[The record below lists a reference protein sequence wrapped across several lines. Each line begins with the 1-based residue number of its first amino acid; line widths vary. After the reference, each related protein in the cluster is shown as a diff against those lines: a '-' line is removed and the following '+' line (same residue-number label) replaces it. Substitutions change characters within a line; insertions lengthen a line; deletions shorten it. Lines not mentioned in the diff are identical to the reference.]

1 MTLSTDPGPNA
12 QRVAWAAVIRCVF
25 TSFRMLARHQV
36 RLPQRNLG
44 RQIHFADDSSAR
56 VYRETVV
63 PGRTPREPCYLAV
76 SFRLRYIRGRGHRL
90 FRIESVL
97 NTPLFVGFPGFI
109 SKLWLGNDGE
119 GRYRGLYE
127 WDGADAAESY
137 ARSLWRV
144 LEIVSEPESI
154 DYRVLPGKRR
164 DDVVDHPD
172 SPDHPASSS
181 RDPEW
186 WRVTEPLSR
195 VDLPGGSGPPSGSR
209 TGQP

>member
-1 MTLSTDPGPNA
+1 MTLPTDSGPNTP
-12 QRVAWAAVIRCVF
+12 RLAWAAVGRCIS
-25 TSFRMLARHQV
+25 TSIRMLARHQV
-36 RLPQRNLG
+36 RLPHRNLG
-44 RQIHFADDSSAR
+44 RQIHFADGSSAQ

-63 PGRTPREPCYLAV
+63 PGRTPQEPCYLAI
-76 SFRLRYIRGRGHRL
+76 SFRLRHIHRRGHRL
-90 FRIESVL
+90 FRMESIL

-109 SKLWLGNDGE
+109 SKLWLANDDE

-127 WDGADAAESY
+127 WDGADAAANY

-172 SPDHPASSS
+172 SLDQPALPS
-181 RDPEW
+181 REPEW
-186 WRVTEPLSR
+186 WRVTEPLRR
-195 VDLPGGSGPPSGSR
+195 VDLGGGPRSPER
-209 TGQP
+209 

>member
-1 MTLSTDPGPNA
+1 
-12 QRVAWAAVIRCVF
+12 
-25 TSFRMLARHQV
+25 MLARHQV
-36 RLPQRNLG
+36 RLPRSNLG
-44 RQIHFADDSSAR
+44 RQIHFADGSSAQ

-63 PGRTPREPCYLAV
+63 QGRTPKEPCYLAV
-76 SFRLRYIRGRGHRL
+76 SFRLRHIRGRGHRL
-90 FRIESVL
+90 FRMESIL

-109 SKLWLGNDGE
+109 SKLWLANDGD

-127 WDGADAAESY
+127 WDGAAAATNY

-172 SPDHPASSS
+172 RVEESAPPS
-181 RDPEW
+181 REPEW
-186 WRVTEPLSR
+186 WRVIEPLSR
-195 VDLPGGSGPPSGSR
+195 VELPDGSGPGSSSR
-209 TGQP
+209 TGEP